1 MLSVS
6 RPRHP
11 LLLTLMGN
19 LNAGMETTI
28 LQISFYSHWGINNP
42 ANGTLDFE
50 GWRGY
55 QSFLDDCMKA
65 GLWVVV
71 RPGPYINAE
80 VSLQVH
86 PVPRM
91 SLALVDGLRDHG
103 RLREE
108 GSQDGS

>member
-1 MLSVS
+1 
-6 RPRHP
+6 
-11 LLLTLMGN
+11 
-19 LNAGMETTI
+19 
-28 LQISFYSHWGINNP
+28 
-42 ANGTLDFE
+42 
-50 GWRGY
+50 
-55 QSFLDDCMKA
+55 MKA